1 MTFDES
7 KISAEKAAETGVQS
21 QPDALTGSAE
31 ENKKVFDLL
40 PLLII
45 ERLNKLIESLQA
57 ANSAEQIG
65 AAAFTNVTGDTVQ
78 KQLRSIQKNLEDY
91 RREVVANGAKNVG
104 MTPFDGV
111 KAHTVQAALEQLQV
125 NLVTYTQLIAS
136 AEGAGKVGIT
146 PFKGVASG
154 TVQAALEEIRRQID
168 DVTAG
173 IIPDYGVTTIKLA
186 LQAVTADRL
195 AQDVLDMIEAAE
207 PARSTN
213 ELDDYTMETGCFVN
227 AGAGWNTFRFR
238 HPFEGVPVLT
248 VTPKEFDGFCE
259 IKNVTAEG
267 FLYCL
272 RKPQLQDGSVTE
284 GTVTTATGY
293 IGSDTGSSPSHSK
306 VTYVSGVTLPTITLP
321 TYGTVTT
328 DEKIEMDYIAI
339 EFGGDE

>member
-57 ANSAEQIG
+57 ANSAGQIG
-65 AAAFTNVTGDTVQ
+65 ATEFSNVTGDTVQ
-78 KQLRSIQKNLEDY
+78 EQLQSIQKNLEDY
-91 RREVVANGAKNVG
+91 RDVVKENGAGDVG

-111 KAHTVQAALEQLQV
+111 NANTVQAALEQLQA
-125 NLVTYTQLIAS
+125 NLVQYINAVKS
-136 AEGAGKVGIT
+136 AEGAGRVGIT
-146 PFKGVASG
+146 PFKGVTSG

-173 IIPDYGVTTIKLA
+173 VIPDYGVTTIKLA

-213 ELDDYTMETGCFVN
+213 ELDDYTMETGRFIN
-227 AGAGWNTFRFR
+227 AGAGWNTFKFR
-238 HPFEGVPVLT
+238 HPFEGVPVVT
-248 VTPKEFDGFCE
+248 VTPKEFSGFCE
-259 IKNVTAEG
+259 I
-267 FLYCL
+267 
-272 RKPQLQDGSVTE
+272 
-284 GTVTTATGY
+284 
-293 IGSDTGSSPSHSK
+293 
-306 VTYVSGVTLPTITLP
+306 
-321 TYGTVTT
+321 
-328 DEKIEMDYIAI
+328 
-339 EFGGDE
+339 

>member
-7 KISAEKAAETGVQS
+7 KISTEKAAETGVQS

-57 ANSAEQIG
+57 TNSAGQLG
-65 AAAFTNVTGDTVQ
+65 AAEFANVTGDTVQ
-78 KQLRSIQKNLEDY
+78 EQLQSIQKNLEGY
-91 RREVVANGAKNVG
+91 REKVEANGAENVG

-111 KAHTVQAALEQLQV
+111 TANTVQAALEQLQA

-213 ELDDYTMETGCFVN
+213 ELDDYTMETGRFIN
-227 AGAGWNTFRFR
+227 AGAGWNTFKFR
-238 HPFEGVPVLT
+238 HPFEGVPVVT
-248 VTPKEFDGFCE
+248 VTPKEFSGFCE
-259 IKNVTAEG
+259 IKNVSKDG
-267 FLYCL
+267 FLYCV

-293 IGSDTGSSPSHSK
+293 IGSDTGTSPSHSK
-306 VTYVSGVTLPTITLP
+306 ATYVSGVTLPQVVLP
-321 TYGTVTT
+321 TLGAATT
-328 DEKIEMDYIAI
+328 AEKVEMDYIAI

>member
-57 ANSAEQIG
+57 ANSAGQIG
-65 AAAFTNVTGDTVQ
+65 ADAFTNVTGGTVQ
-78 KQLRSIQKNLEDY
+78 EQLQSIQKNLEDY
-91 RREVVANGAKNVG
+91 RDAVKVNGAGDVG
-104 MTPFDGV
+104 ITPFDGV
-111 KAHTVQAALEQLQV
+111 TANTVQVALEQLQANIV
-125 NLVTYTQLIAS
+125 QYINTVKS
-136 AEGAGKVGIT
+136 AEGAGGVGIT
-146 PFKGVASG
+146 PFKGVTSG

-173 IIPDYGVTTIKLA
+173 VIPDYGVTTIKLA

-213 ELDDYTMETGCFVN
+213 ELDDYTMETGRFIN
-227 AGAGWNTFRFR
+227 AGAGWNTFKFR
-238 HPFEGVPVLT
+238 HPFESVPVLT

-259 IKNVTAEG
+259 IKSVTAEG

-272 RKPQLQDGSVTE
+272 RQPSLQGGSATK

-293 IGSDTGSSPSHSK
+293 IGSDTGTSPSHSK
-306 VTYVSGVTLPTITLP
+306 VTYVSGVTLPVITLP
-321 TYGTVTT
+321 SYGTVTT

>member
-57 ANSAEQIG
+57 ANSAGQIG

-78 KQLRSIQKNLEDY
+78 EQLRSIQKNLEDY
-91 RREVVANGAKNVG
+91 RDAVKVNGAGDVG

-111 KAHTVQAALEQLQV
+111 NANTVQAALEQLQA

-146 PFKGVASG
+146 PFKGVTSG

-173 IIPDYGVTTIKLA
+173 VIPDYGVTTIKLA

-213 ELDDYTMETGCFVN
+213 ELDDYTMETGCFIN
-227 AGAGWNTFRFR
+227 AGAGWNTFKFR
-238 HPFEGVPVLT
+238 HPFEGVPVVT
-248 VTPKEFDGFCE
+248 VTPKEFSGFCE
-259 IKNVTAEG
+259 IKSVTAEG

-272 RKPQLQDGSVTE
+272 RQPSLQGGSATK

-293 IGSDTGSSPSHSK
+293 IGSDTGTSPSHSK
-306 VTYVSGVTLPTITLP
+306 VTYVSGVTLPVITLP

>member
-45 ERLNKLIESLQA
+45 ERLNKLIEALQA
-57 ANSAEQIG
+57 ANSAGQIG
-65 AAAFTNVTGDTVQ
+65 ADAFTNVTGGTVQ
-78 KQLRSIQKNLEDY
+78 EQLQSIQKNLEDY
-91 RREVVANGAKNVG
+91 RDAVKVNGAENVG

-111 KAHTVQAALEQLQV
+111 NANTVQAALEQLQA
-125 NLVTYTQLIAS
+125 NLVQYINTVKS
-136 AEGAGKVGIT
+136 EEGAGRVGIT
-146 PFKGVASG
+146 PFKGVTAN
-154 TVQAALEEIRRQID
+154 TVQLALEEIRRQID

-213 ELDDYTMETGCFVN
+213 ELDDYTMETGCFIN

-238 HPFEGVPVLT
+238 HAFEGVPVVT
-248 VTPKEFDGFCE
+248 VTPKEFNGFCE

-267 FLYCL
+267 FLYCM
-272 RKPQLQDGSVTE
+272 RQPSLQG
-284 GTVTTATGY
+284 GTVATATGY
-293 IGSDTGSSPSHSK
+293 IGSDTGTSPGHSQI
-306 VTYVSGVTLPTITLP
+306 TYVSGVTLPTS
-321 TYGTVTT
+321 GTETT
-328 DEKIEMDYIAI
+328 AEKVEMDYIAI

>member
-45 ERLNKLIESLQA
+45 ERLNKLIEALQA
-57 ANSAEQIG
+57 ANSAGQIG
-65 AAAFTNVTGDTVQ
+65 ADAFTNVTGGTVQ
-78 KQLRSIQKNLEDY
+78 EQLQSIQKNLEDY
-91 RREVVANGAKNVG
+91 RDAVKVNGAENVG

-111 KAHTVQAALEQLQV
+111 TANTVQAALEQLQS

-136 AEGAGKVGIT
+136 AEGAGRVGIT
-146 PFKGVASG
+146 PFKGVTSG

-173 IIPDYGVTTIKLA
+173 VIPDYGVTTIKLA

-213 ELDDYTMETGCFVN
+213 ELDDYTMETGRFIN
-227 AGAGWNTFRFR
+227 AGAGWNTFKFR
-238 HPFEGVPVLT
+238 HPFESVPVLT

-259 IKNVTAEG
+259 IKSVTAEG

-272 RKPQLQDGSVTE
+272 RQPSLQGGSATK

-293 IGSDTGSSPSHSK
+293 IGSDTGTSPSHSK
-306 VTYVSGVTLPTITLP
+306 VTYVSGVTLPVITLP

>member
-1 MTFDES
+1 
-7 KISAEKAAETGVQS
+7 VQS

-45 ERLNKLIESLQA
+45 ERLNKLIEALQA
-57 ANSAEQIG
+57 ANSAGQIG
-65 AAAFTNVTGDTVQ
+65 ATKFTNVTGGTVQ
-78 KQLRSIQKNLEDY
+78 EQLQSIQKNLEDY
-91 RREVVANGAKNVG
+91 RREVKENGAENVG

-111 KAHTVQAALEQLQV
+111 NANTVQAALEQLQA
-125 NLVTYTQLIAS
+125 NLVRYINAVKS
-136 AEGAGKVGIT
+136 AEGAGRVGIT
-146 PFKGVASG
+146 PFKGVTSG

-173 IIPDYGVTTIKLA
+173 VIPDYGVTTIKLA

-213 ELDDYTMETGCFVN
+213 ELDDYTMETGRFIN
-227 AGAGWNTFRFR
+227 AGAGWNTFKFR
-238 HPFEGVPVLT
+238 HPFESVPVLT

-259 IKNVTAEG
+259 IKSVTAEG

-272 RKPQLQDGSVTE
+272 RQPSLQGGSATK

-293 IGSDTGSSPSHSK
+293 IGSDTGTSPSHSK
-306 VTYVSGVTLPTITLP
+306 VTYVSGVTLPVITLP

>member
-1 MTFDES
+1 M
-7 KISAEKAAETGVQS
+7 
-21 QPDALTGSAE
+21 
-31 ENKKVFDLL
+31 
-40 PLLII
+40 
-45 ERLNKLIESLQA
+45 LQ
-57 ANSAEQIG
+57 
-65 AAAFTNVTGDTVQ
+65 
-78 KQLRSIQKNLEDY
+78 SIQKNLEDY
-91 RREVVANGAKNVG
+91 RDAVKVNGAENVG

-111 KAHTVQAALEQLQV
+111 TANTVQAALEQLQL

-213 ELDDYTMETGCFVN
+213 ELDDYTMETGRFIN
-227 AGAGWNTFRFR
+227 SGAGWNTFRFR

-248 VTPKEFDGFCE
+248 VTPKEYSGFCE

-272 RKPQLQDGSVTE
+272 RKPQLQDGSVTA

-293 IGSDTGSSPSHSK
+293 IGSDTGTSPSHSK
-306 VTYVSGVTLPTITLP
+306 ATYVSGVTLPVITLP
-321 TYGTVTT
+321 THGTVTT
-328 DEKIEMDYIAI
+328 AEKIEMDYIAI

>member
-1 MTFDES
+1 MSFDES

-31 ENKKVFDLL
+31 ENKKVFDAL

-45 ERLNKLIESLQA
+45 ERLNKLIESLQDKD
-57 ANSAEQIG
+57 SAGQLG
-65 AAAFTNVTGDTVQ
+65 ATAFENVQGDTVQ
-78 KQLRSIQKNLEDY
+78 EQLQAIQKNLEAY
-91 RREVVANGAKNVG
+91 RDAVKENGAGDVG

-111 KAHTVQAALEQLQV
+111 DADTVQAALEQLQA
-125 NLVTYTQLIAS
+125 NLVAYIRLLAS

-146 PFKGVASG
+146 PFKGVASE

-195 AQDVLDMIEAAE
+195 AQDVLDLIEAAE

-213 ELDDYTMETGCFVN
+213 ELDDYTMETGRFVN
-227 AGAGWNTFRFR
+227 TGAGWNTFRFR
-238 HPFEGVPVLT
+238 HPFEGIPVVT
-248 VTPKEFDGFCE
+248 VTPKEFNGFCE
-259 IKNVTAEG
+259 IKNVSAEG
-267 FLYCL
+267 FLYCV
-272 RKPQLQDGSVTE
+272 RKPQLQDGSATE

-293 IGSDTGSSPSHSK
+293 IGSGSGSSPSHSQI
-306 VTYVSGVTLPTITLP
+306 TYVSGVTLPVITLP

-328 DEKIEMDYIAI
+328 AEKIEMDYIAI

>member
-57 ANSAEQIG
+57 ANSAGQIG
-65 AAAFTNVTGDTVQ
+65 ADAFTNVTGGTVQ
-78 KQLRSIQKNLEDY
+78 EQLQSIQKNLEDY
-91 RREVVANGAKNVG
+91 RDAVKVNGAGDVG
-104 MTPFDGV
+104 ITPFDGV
-111 KAHTVQAALEQLQV
+111 TANTVQVALEQLQANIV
-125 NLVTYTQLIAS
+125 QYINTVKS
-136 AEGAGKVGIT
+136 AEGAGRVGIT
-146 PFKGVASG
+146 PFKGVTSG

-173 IIPDYGVTTIKLA
+173 VIPDYGVTTIKLA

-207 PARSTN
+207 PARCTN
-213 ELDDYTMETGCFVN
+213 ELDDYTMETGRFIN
-227 AGAGWNTFRFR
+227 AGAGWNTFKFR
-238 HPFEGVPVLT
+238 HPFESVPVLT

-259 IKNVTAEG
+259 IKSVTAEG

-272 RKPQLQDGSVTE
+272 RQPSLQGGSATK

-293 IGSDTGSSPSHSK
+293 IGSDTGTSPGHSK
-306 VTYVSGVTLPTITLP
+306 VTYVSGVTLPVITLP

>member
-45 ERLNKLIESLQA
+45 EMLNKLIEALQA
-57 ANSAEQIG
+57 ANSAGQIG
-65 AAAFTNVTGDTVQ
+65 ADAFTNVTGGTVQ
-78 KQLRSIQKNLEDY
+78 EQLQSIQKNLEDY
-91 RREVVANGAKNVG
+91 RRDVKENGAENVG

-111 KAHTVQAALEQLQV
+111 NANTVQAALEQLQA
-125 NLVTYTQLIAS
+125 NLVRYINAVKS
-136 AEGAGKVGIT
+136 AEGAGRVGIT
-146 PFKGVASG
+146 PFKGVTSG

-173 IIPDYGVTTIKLA
+173 VIPDYGVTTIK
-186 LQAVTADRL
+186 L

-213 ELDDYTMETGCFVN
+213 ELDDYTMETGRFIN
-227 AGAGWNTFRFR
+227 AGAGWNTFKFR
-238 HPFEGVPVLT
+238 HPFESVPVLT

-259 IKNVTAEG
+259 IKSVTAEG

-272 RKPQLQDGSVTE
+272 RQPSLQGGSATK

-293 IGSDTGSSPSHSK
+293 IGSDTGTSPSHSK
-306 VTYVSGVTLPTITLP
+306 VTYVSGVTLPVITLP

>member
-57 ANSAEQIG
+57 ANSAGQIG
-65 AAAFTNVTGDTVQ
+65 A
-78 KQLRSIQKNLEDY
+78 E
-91 RREVVANGAKNVG
+91 NVG

-111 KAHTVQAALEQLQV
+111 NANTVQAALEQLQA
-125 NLVTYTQLIAS
+125 NLVRYINAVKS
-136 AEGAGKVGIT
+136 AEGAGRVGIT
-146 PFKGVASG
+146 PFKGVTSG

-173 IIPDYGVTTIKLA
+173 VIPDYGVTTIKLA

-213 ELDDYTMETGCFVN
+213 ELDDYTMETGRFIN
-227 AGAGWNTFRFR
+227 AGAGWNTFKFR
-238 HPFEGVPVLT
+238 HPFESVPVLT

-259 IKNVTAEG
+259 IKSVTAEG

-272 RKPQLQDGSVTE
+272 RQPSLQGGSATK

-293 IGSDTGSSPSHSK
+293 IGSDTGTSPSHSK
-306 VTYVSGVTLPTITLP
+306 VTYVSGVTLPVITLP

-328 DEKIEMDYIAI
+328 DEKIKMDYIAI

>member
-45 ERLNKLIESLQA
+45 ERLNKLIEALQA
-57 ANSAEQIG
+57 ANSAGQIG
-65 AAAFTNVTGDTVQ
+65 ADAFTNVTGGTVQ
-78 KQLRSIQKNLEDY
+78 EQLQSIQKNLEDY
-91 RREVVANGAKNVG
+91 RRDVKENGAENVG

-111 KAHTVQAALEQLQV
+111 NANTVQAALEQLQA
-125 NLVTYTQLIAS
+125 NLVRYINAVKS
-136 AEGAGKVGIT
+136 AEGAGRVGIT
-146 PFKGVASG
+146 PFKGVTSG

-173 IIPDYGVTTIKLA
+173 VIPDYGVTTIKLA

-213 ELDDYTMETGCFVN
+213 ELERLHNGDWPLYQRRCGLEHVQ
-227 AGAGWNTFRFR
+227 
-238 HPFEGVPVLT
+238 VP
-248 VTPKEFDGFCE
+248 P
-259 IKNVTAEG
+259 
-267 FLYCL
+267 
-272 RKPQLQDGSVTE
+272 SV
-284 GTVTTATGY
+284 
-293 IGSDTGSSPSHSK
+293 
-306 VTYVSGVTLPTITLP
+306 
-321 TYGTVTT
+321 
-328 DEKIEMDYIAI
+328 
-339 EFGGDE
+339 

>member
-45 ERLNKLIESLQA
+45 EMLNKLIEALQA
-57 ANSAEQIG
+57 ANSAGQIG
-65 AAAFTNVTGDTVQ
+65 ATEFTNVIGGTVQ
-78 KQLRSIQKNLEDY
+78 EQLQSIQKNLEDY
-91 RREVVANGAKNVG
+91 RREVKENGAGDVG

-111 KAHTVQAALEQLQV
+111 NANTVQAALEQLQA
-125 NLVTYTQLIAS
+125 NLVRYINAVKS
-136 AEGAGKVGIT
+136 AEGAGSVGIT
-146 PFKGVASG
+146 PFKGVTSG

-173 IIPDYGVTTIKLA
+173 VIPDYGVTTIKLA

-213 ELDDYTMETGCFVN
+213 ELDDYTMETGCFIN
-227 AGAGWNTFRFR
+227 AGAGWNTFKFR
-238 HPFEGVPVLT
+238 HPFEGVPVVT

-259 IKNVTAEG
+259 IKSVTAEG

-272 RKPQLQDGSVTE
+272 RQPSLQGGSATK

-293 IGSDTGSSPSHSK
+293 IGSDTGTSPSHSK
-306 VTYVSGVTLPTITLP
+306 VTYVSGVTAPVTRCRHTAP
-321 TYGTVTT
+321 VTT

>member
-45 ERLNKLIESLQA
+45 ERLNKLIEALQA
-57 ANSAEQIG
+57 ANSAGQIG
-65 AAAFTNVTGDTVQ
+65 TTEFSNVTGDTVQ
-78 KQLRSIQKNLEDY
+78 EQLHSIQKNLEDY
-91 RREVVANGAKNVG
+91 RREVKANGAENVG

-111 KAHTVQAALEQLQV
+111 TA
-125 NLVTYTQLIAS
+125 N
-136 AEGAGKVGIT
+136 
-146 PFKGVASG
+146 

-213 ELDDYTMETGCFVN
+213 ELDDYTMETGFFIN
-227 AGAGWNTFRFR
+227 AGAGWNTFKFR
-238 HPFEGVPVLT
+238 HPFEGVPVVT
-248 VTPKEFDGFCE
+248 VTPKEFSGFCE
-259 IKNVTAEG
+259 IKNVSKEG
-267 FLYCL
+267 FLYCV

-293 IGSDTGSSPSHSK
+293 IGSGTGTSPSHSK
-306 VTYVSGVTLPTITLP
+306 VTYISGVTLPVITRP

>member
-45 ERLNKLIESLQA
+45 EMLNKLIEALQA
-57 ANSAEQIG
+57 ANSAGQIG
-65 AAAFTNVTGDTVQ
+65 ATEFTNVTGDTVQ
-78 KQLRSIQKNLEDY
+78 EQLQSIQKNLEDY
-91 RREVVANGAKNVG
+91 RDAVKVNGAENVG

-111 KAHTVQAALEQLQV
+111 TANTVQAALEQLQA
-125 NLVTYTQLIAS
+125 NLVRYINAVKS
-136 AEGAGKVGIT
+136 AEGAGWVGIT
-146 PFKGVASG
+146 PFKGVTAN

-173 IIPDYGVTTIKLA
+173 VIPDYGVTPIKLA

-213 ELDDYTMETGCFVN
+213 ELDDYTMETGCFIN
-227 AGAGWNTFRFR
+227 AGAGWNTFKFR
-238 HPFEGVPVLT
+238 HPFDGVPVVT
-248 VTPKEFDGFCE
+248 VTPKEFSGFCE
-259 IKNVTAEG
+259 IKSVTAEG

-272 RKPQLQDGSVTE
+272 RQPSLQGGSATK

-293 IGSDTGSSPSHSK
+293 IGSDTGTSPSHSK
-306 VTYVSGVTLPTITLP
+306 VTSVSGVTLPVITLP

>member
-45 ERLNKLIESLQA
+45 ERLNKLIEALQA

-65 AAAFTNVTGDTVQ
+65 ATEFTNVTGDTVQ
-78 KQLRSIQKNLEDY
+78 EQLQSIQKNLEDY
-91 RREVVANGAKNVG
+91 RDAVKVNGAGDVG

-111 KAHTVQAALEQLQV
+111 TAHTVQAALEQLQA
-125 NLVTYTQLIAS
+125 NLVQYIDAVKS

-146 PFKGVASG
+146 PFKGVTSE

-213 ELDDYTMETGCFVN
+213 ELDDYTMETGHIVN

-238 HPFEGVPVLT
+238 HAFEVVPVVT
-248 VTPKEFDGFCE
+248 VTPKEVNGFCE
-259 IKNVTAEG
+259 IKSVTAEG

-272 RKPQLQDGSVTE
+272 RQPSLQG
-284 GTVTTATGY
+284 GTVATATGY
-293 IGSDTGSSPSHSK
+293 IGSDTGTSPGHSQI
-306 VTYVSGVTLPTITLP
+306 TYVSGVTLPTF
-321 TYGTVTT
+321 GTETT
-328 DEKIEMDYIAI
+328 AEKVEMDYIAI

>member
-57 ANSAEQIG
+57 ANSAGQIG
-65 AAAFTNVTGDTVQ
+65 ATEFTNVTGGTVQ
-78 KQLRSIQKNLEDY
+78 EQLQSIQKNLEDY
-91 RREVVANGAKNVG
+91 RDAVKVNGAENVG

-111 KAHTVQAALEQLQV
+111 TANTVQAALEQLQA
-125 NLVTYTQLIAS
+125 NLVQYINTVKS
-136 AEGAGKVGIT
+136 EEGAGRVGIT
-146 PFKGVASG
+146 PFKGVTAN
-154 TVQAALEEIRRQID
+154 TVQLALEEIRRQID

-213 ELDDYTMETGCFVN
+213 ELDDYTMETGCFIN

-238 HPFEGVPVLT
+238 HAFEGVPVVT
-248 VTPKEFDGFCE
+248 VTPKEFNGFCE

-272 RKPQLQDGSVTE
+272 RQPSLQG
-284 GTVTTATGY
+284 GTVATATGY
-293 IGSDTGSSPSHSK
+293 IGSDTGTSPGHSQI
-306 VTYVSGVTLPTITLP
+306 TYVSGVTLPTF
-321 TYGTVTT
+321 GTETT
-328 DEKIEMDYIAI
+328 AEKVEMDYIAI

>member
-1 MTFDES
+1 
-7 KISAEKAAETGVQS
+7 
-21 QPDALTGSAE
+21 
-31 ENKKVFDLL
+31 
-40 PLLII
+40 
-45 ERLNKLIESLQA
+45 
-57 ANSAEQIG
+57 
-65 AAAFTNVTGDTVQ
+65 
-78 KQLRSIQKNLEDY
+78 
-91 RREVVANGAKNVG
+91 

-111 KAHTVQAALEQLQV
+111 NANTVQAALEQLQA
-125 NLVTYTQLIAS
+125 NLVQYINTVKS
-136 AEGAGKVGIT
+136 AEGAGRVGIT
-146 PFKGVASG
+146 PFKGVTSG

-173 IIPDYGVTTIKLA
+173 VIPDYGVTTIKLA

-213 ELDDYTMETGCFVN
+213 ELDDYTMETGRFVN

-238 HPFEGVPVLT
+238 HAFEGVPVLT
-248 VTPKEFDGFCE
+248 VTPKEFSGFCE

-272 RKPQLQDGSVTE
+272 RQPSLQGGSATK

-293 IGSDTGSSPSHSK
+293 IGSDTGSSPSHSQI
-306 VTYVSGVTLPTITLP
+306 TYVSGVTLPQVVLPTLGTIT
-321 TYGTVTT
+321 TA
-328 DEKIEMDYIAI
+328 EKIEMDYIAI

>member
-57 ANSAEQIG
+57 ANSAGQIG
-65 AAAFTNVTGDTVQ
+65 ADAFTNVTGGTVQ
-78 KQLRSIQKNLEDY
+78 EQLQSIQKNLEDY
-91 RREVVANGAKNVG
+91 RREVVANGAENVG

-111 KAHTVQAALEQLQV
+111 NAHTVQAALEQLQV

-213 ELDDYTMETGCFVN
+213 ELDDYTMETGRFAN

-238 HPFEGVPVLT
+238 HPFEGVPVVT
-248 VTPKEFDGFCE
+248 VTPKEFSGFCE

-284 GTVTTATGY
+284 GKVTTATGY
-293 IGSDTGSSPSHSK
+293 IGSGSGSSPSHSQ

-321 TYGTVTT
+321 VHGTTT
-328 DEKIEMDYIAI
+328 TAEKIEMDYIAI
-339 EFGGDE
+339 DFGGDE

>member
-57 ANSAEQIG
+57 ANSAGQIG
-65 AAAFTNVTGDTVQ
+65 ATEFSNVTGDTVQ
-78 KQLRSIQKNLEDY
+78 EQLQSIQKNLEDY
-91 RREVVANGAKNVG
+91 RDAVKENGAGDVG

-111 KAHTVQAALEQLQV
+111 NANTVQAALEQLQA
-125 NLVTYTQLIAS
+125 NLVQYINAVKS
-136 AEGAGKVGIT
+136 AEGAGRVGIT
-146 PFKGVASG
+146 PFKGVTSG

-173 IIPDYGVTTIKLA
+173 V
-186 LQAVTADRL
+186 
-195 AQDVLDMIEAAE
+195 IEAAE

-213 ELDDYTMETGCFVN
+213 ELDDYTMETGRFIN
-227 AGAGWNTFRFR
+227 AGAGWNTFKFR
-238 HPFEGVPVLT
+238 HPFEGVPVVT
-248 VTPKEFDGFCE
+248 VTPKEFSGFCE
-259 IKNVTAEG
+259 IKNVSKEG

-293 IGSDTGSSPSHSK
+293 IGSDTGTSPSHSQI
-306 VTYVSGVTLPTITLP
+306 TYVSGVTLPQTVLP
-321 TYGTVTT
+321 TLSTVTT
-328 DEKIEMDYIAI
+328 AEKVEMDYIAI

>member
-57 ANSAEQIG
+57 ANSAGQIG
-65 AAAFTNVTGDTVQ
+65 AAAFPNVTGGTVQ
-78 KQLRSIQKNLEDY
+78 EQLQSIQKNLEDY
-91 RREVVANGAKNVG
+91 RREVKENGAEN
-104 MTPFDGV
+104 
-111 KAHTVQAALEQLQV
+111 
-125 NLVTYTQLIAS
+125 
-136 AEGAGKVGIT
+136 VGIT
-146 PFKGVASG
+146 PFKGVTSE

-173 IIPDYGVTTIKLA
+173 VIPDYGVTTIKLA

-213 ELDDYTMETGCFVN
+213 ELDDYTMETGRFVN

-238 HPFEGVPVLT
+238 HVFEGVPVVT
-248 VTPKEFDGFCE
+248 VTPKEFNGFCE
-259 IKNVTAEG
+259 IKSVTAEG

-272 RKPQLQDGSVTE
+272 RKPSLQG
-284 GTVTTATGY
+284 GTVATATGY
-293 IGSDTGSSPSHSK
+293 IGSDTGTSPGHSQI
-306 VTYVSGVTLPTITLP
+306 TYVSGVTLPTF
-321 TYGTVTT
+321 GTETT
-328 DEKIEMDYIAI
+328 AEKVEMDYIAI

>member
-57 ANSAEQIG
+57 ANSAGQIG

-78 KQLRSIQKNLEDY
+78 EQLQSIQKNLEDY
-91 RREVVANGAKNVG
+91 RREVVANGAENVG

-111 KAHTVQAALEQLQV
+111 NAHTVQAALEQLQV

-154 TVQAALEEIRRQID
+154 TVQAALEEICRQID

-213 ELDDYTMETGCFVN
+213 ELDDYTMETGRFIN
-227 AGAGWNTFRFR
+227 AGAGWNTFKFR
-238 HPFEGVPVLT
+238 HPFDGVPVVT
-248 VTPKEFDGFCE
+248 VTPKEFSGFCE
-259 IKNVTAEG
+259 IKSVTAEG

-272 RKPQLQDGSVTE
+272 RQPSLQGGSATK

-293 IGSDTGSSPSHSK
+293 IGSDTGTSPGHSK
-306 VTYVSGVTLPTITLP
+306 VTYVSGVTLPVITLP
-321 TYGTVTT
+321 TFGTVTT

>member
-57 ANSAEQIG
+57 ANSAGQIG
-65 AAAFTNVTGDTVQ
+65 ADAFTNVTGGTVQ
-78 KQLRSIQKNLEDY
+78 EQLQSIQKNLEDY
-91 RREVVANGAKNVG
+91 RREVKENGAKNVG

-111 KAHTVQAALEQLQV
+111 TANTVQVALEQLQL

-195 AQDVLDMIEAAE
+195 ARDVLDMIEAAA

-213 ELDDYTMETGCFVN
+213 ELDDYTMETGSFLN
-227 AGAGWNTFRFR
+227 AGAGWNSFRFR

-272 RKPQLQDGSVTE
+272 RQPSLQGGSATE
-284 GTVTTATGY
+284 GKVTTADGY
-293 IGSDTGSSPSHSK
+293 IGLGTGSSPSHSK
-306 VTYVSGVTLPTITLP
+306 ITYVSGVTLPQTVLP
-321 TYGTVTT
+321 TLGTETT
-328 DEKIEMDYIAI
+328 AENIEMDYIAI

>member
-57 ANSAEQIG
+57 ANSAGQIG
-65 AAAFTNVTGDTVQ
+65 ADAFTNVTGGTVQ
-78 KQLRSIQKNLEDY
+78 EQLQSIQKNLEDY
-91 RREVVANGAKNVG
+91 RREVKANGAGRVG
-104 MTPFDGV
+104 ITPFKGV
-111 KAHTVQAALEQLQV
+111 TANTVQAALEQLQA
-125 NLVTYTQLIAS
+125 NLVQYINTVKS
-136 AEGAGKVGIT
+136 EEGAGRVGIT
-146 PFKGVASG
+146 PFKGVTAN
-154 TVQAALEEIRRQID
+154 TVQLALEEIRRQID

-213 ELDDYTMETGCFVN
+213 ELDDYTMETGCFIN

-238 HPFEGVPVLT
+238 HAFDGVPVVT
-248 VTPKEFDGFCE
+248 VTPKEFNGFCE

-272 RKPQLQDGSVTE
+272 RQPSLQG
-284 GTVTTATGY
+284 GTVATATGY
-293 IGSDTGSSPSHSK
+293 IGSDTGTSPGHSQI
-306 VTYVSGVTLPTITLP
+306 TYVSGVTLPTF
-321 TYGTVTT
+321 GTETT
-328 DEKIEMDYIAI
+328 AEKVEMDYIAI

>member
-1 MTFDES
+1 MTFNES
-7 KISAEKAAETGVQS
+7 KISAEQAAETGVQS

-45 ERLNKLIESLQA
+45 EMLNKLIESLQA
-57 ANSAEQIG
+57 ANSAGQIG
-65 AAAFTNVTGDTVQ
+65 ATKFTNVTGGTVQ
-78 KQLRSIQKNLEDY
+78 EQLQSIQKNLEDY
-91 RREVVANGAKNVG
+91 RDEVKANGAENVG

-111 KAHTVQAALEQLQV
+111 NTDTVQAALQQLQA
-125 NLVTYTQLIAS
+125 NLVAYINEIQS
-136 AEGAGKVGIT
+136 AQGADKVGIT

-195 AQDVLDMIEAAE
+195 AQDVLDLIEAAE

-213 ELDDYTMETGCFVN
+213 ELDDYTVETGSFVN

-238 HPFEGVPVLT
+238 HPFDGVPVVT
-248 VTPKEFDGFCE
+248 VTPKEFNGFCE
-259 IKNVTAEG
+259 MKNVSREG
-267 FLYCL
+267 FLYCV
-272 RKPQLQDGSVTE
+272 RKPQLEGGSATE
-284 GTVTTATGY
+284 GAVTTATGY
-293 IGSDTGSSPSHSK
+293 IGSGTGTSPSHSQI
-306 VTYVSGVTLPTITLP
+306 TYVSGVTLPTVKLP
-321 TYGTVTT
+321 TYGTATT
-328 DEKIEMDYIAI
+328 AEKIEIDYIAI

>member
-45 ERLNKLIESLQA
+45 EMLNKLIEALQA
-57 ANSAEQIG
+57 ANSAGQIG
-65 AAAFTNVTGDTVQ
+65 ATEFTNVTGGTVQ
-78 KQLRSIQKNLEDY
+78 EQLQSIQKNLEDY
-91 RREVVANGAKNVG
+91 RREVKENGAENVG
-104 MTPFDGV
+104 ITPFDGV
-111 KAHTVQAALEQLQV
+111 NANTVQAALEQLQA
-125 NLVTYTQLIAS
+125 NLVRYINAVKS
-136 AEGAGKVGIT
+136 AEGAGRVGIT
-146 PFKGVASG
+146 PFKGV

-173 IIPDYGVTTIKLA
+173 VIPDYGVTTIKLA

-213 ELDDYTMETGCFVN
+213 ELDDYTMETGRFIN
-227 AGAGWNTFRFR
+227 AGAGWNTFKFR

-259 IKNVTAEG
+259 IKSVTAEG

-272 RKPQLQDGSVTE
+272 RQPSLQGGSATK

-293 IGSDTGSSPSHSK
+293 IGSDTGTSPSHSK
-306 VTYVSGVTLPTITLP
+306 VTYVSGVTLPVITLP

-328 DEKIEMDYIAI
+328 DKKIEMDYIAI